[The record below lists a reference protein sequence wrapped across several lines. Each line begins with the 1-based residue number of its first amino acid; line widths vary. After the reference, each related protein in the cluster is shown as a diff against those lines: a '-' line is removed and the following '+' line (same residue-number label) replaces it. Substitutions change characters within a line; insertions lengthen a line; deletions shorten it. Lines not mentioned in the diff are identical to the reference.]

1 MTFNKRFLFI
11 TVFIVI
17 VAGFLSNLIQTS
29 GGSVKVYSIK
39 IPTQDGQ
46 WVYADLFKPKSATK
60 DNPAPLVVVIPG
72 FQRSKEALSN
82 IAIEL
87 SRRGMV
93 AVSIDP
99 YAQGFSS
106 SSMQRRA
113 ASNEGYGMFALVEYF
128 AGNDILNYVDKN
140 RIGATGHSAGGN
152 AVIAGARYFGEQ
164 AQKTGKPSKL
174 HAVYCSGY
182 VLSLTD
188 RNLKNAQSN
197 IGTAYAFYDE
207 GAYRNEFGHGDMK
220 KASEALRLI
229 NSGIKDS
236 ADFVSEVEI
245 GHYYGNAD
253 GRNLRIMFN
262 EKTIHPFQPYMV
274 EATANQL
281 EYFDRVFEMNESISS
296 TNQIWYWKELL
307 GIISIIAG
315 LISIIPIGRLL
326 LRMPYFQNIVQQI
339 PPALPTPS
347 KKGTLVFWGLFV
359 FAALIACFSYIPLA
373 ELSQDIFVEAS
384 TRRQTWFFPQ
394 RMNNA
399 VMMWAVF
406 NGTIGVLIFYLS
418 HRFFGNSH
426 GVNKDMWGTKI
437 NRKELSQTLL
447 LAVIIFLIFYL
458 MLSGI
463 YYIFHIDYRFLF
475 MGVRVFGADSLILLL
490 MYAPIF
496 FIFFLSN
503 SLRVNAAMRFEG
515 QPLWKD
521 ILTVGFGNSLGLLL
535 IVIVQYVTFA
545 YTGTVN
551 WTDGWLY
558 VNLLF
563 ALVPMMFVLPIFNR
577 YFFLMT
583 GRIYLGPMVTCLIF
597 IMILLTNTVVYIP
610 L

>member
-1 MTFNKRFLFI
+1 MTFNKRFLLI
-11 TVFIVI
+11 TVFILI

-29 GGSVKVYSIK
+29 GGSVTVYSIK

-164 AQKTGKPSKL
+164 AKKTGKPSKL

-182 VLSLTD
+182 VRSLTD

-197 IGTAYAFYDE
+197 IGAAYAFYDE
-207 GAYRNEFGHGDMK
+207 GAYRNDFGHADMK
-220 KASEALRLI
+220 KAPEALRLI
-229 NSGIKDS
+229 NSSFKDS
-236 ADFVSEVEI
+236 TDFVSEVEI

-253 GRNLRIMFN
+253 DRNLRIMFN

-326 LRMPYFQNIVQQI
+326 LRTSYFQNIVQQI
-339 PPALPTPS
+339 PPALPIPS

-406 NGTIGVLIFYLS
+406 NGTIGLLIFYLS
-418 HRFFGNSH
+418 HRFFGKSH

-437 NRKELSQTLL
+437 NRQELSQTLL
-447 LAVIIFLIFYL
+447 LAVIIFSIFYL

-521 ILTVGFGNSLGLLL
+521 ILTIGFGNSLGLLL

-583 GRIYLGPMVTCLIF
+583 GRIYLGPIVTCLIF